1 MEPDLDFEAVQAS
14 IDAARKASID
24 RFVSGSDEPV
34 ETETFEDEDYG
45 DLTAPATPP
54 HAITLSSEDIPE
66 GESDLIDLL
75 GDDDLTAPAPPPV
88 KRIAKERKDR
98 VTAFADRIAE
108 DRARALL
115 GDEFEGIV
123 AGMSA
128 APKKVADKVYNVLCC
143 VADRG
148 KLSRYTHIALD
159 TLAGKR
165 VVSSADLQAA
175 YIDAGYTEATARS
188 QAHQQMVALPIL
200 GVAKKEDG
208 LIPIMDSAIWK
219 LLDGREQPPAPP
231 KPEPVSD
238 EELLAASSDEEPEGI
253 PGGVDEAE
261 LSDDE
266 LLSEL
271 LTGE

>member
-1 MEPDLDFEAVQAS
+1 MNPDLDFEAVQAS
-14 IDAARKASID
+14 IDAVRKASPE
-24 RFVSGSDEPV
+24 RFVSGYDEPV
-34 ETETFEDEDYG
+34 EIEAFDEEDYS

-54 HAITLSSEDIPE
+54 HAITVSSEDIPE

-115 GDEFEGIV
+115 GDEFDGIV

-128 APKKVADKVYNVLCC
+128 APKKVADKVYNALCH

-148 KLSRYTHIALD
+148 KLSRYTDIAL
-159 TLAGKR
+159 TVLKAEP

-175 YIDAGYTEATARS
+175 YTAAGYTEATARS

-208 LIPIMDSAIWK
+208 LLPLKDAVIWK
-219 LLDGREQPPAPP
+219 LLDDREQPPAPP
-231 KPEPVSD
+231 PADPVSD
-238 EELLAASSDEEPEGI
+238 EELLAASADEEPEGI
-253 PGGVDEAE
+253 PTGVDEAE

>member
-1 MEPDLDFEAVQAS
+1 MEIEEYVSEADL
-14 IDAARKASID
+14 
-24 RFVSGSDEPV
+24 RFLAGSDEPV
-34 ETETFEDEDYG
+34 EIEAFVEDDYG

-54 HAITLSSEDIPE
+54 HAVTVSSEDIPE

-75 GDDDLTAPAPPPV
+75 GGDDLTEPAPPPV
-88 KRIAKERKDR
+88 KRIVKERKDR

-108 DRARALL
+108 ERARALL
-115 GDEFEGIV
+115 GDEFDGIV
-123 AGMSA
+123 AGMSV

-148 KLSRYTHIALD
+148 KLSRYTNIALD

-175 YIDAGYTEATARS
+175 FIDAGYTEATARS

-208 LIPIMDSAIWK
+208 LLPIMDSVIWK

-231 KPEPVSD
+231 QPDPVSD
-238 EELLAASSDEEPEGI
+238 EELLASSSEEEEPEGI
-253 PGGVDEAE
+253 PTGVDEAK
-261 LSDDE
+261 LNDDE
-266 LLSEL
+266 LLSEI